1 MKSFQLEIV
10 TPDKLLDKGEVTYV
24 RCPGMDG
31 LFGVMNGHIPALIGM
46 KTGEIKVTKDGNDLF
61 FATSGGYAD
70 ISAEKVELLV
80 ETAEQADEIDVTRA
94 VSARDKAK
102 EHLSKGDVDYIQAKA
117 KLDRAANRLAIAN
130 RH

>member
-1 MKSFQLEIV
+1 MKSFHLEIV
-10 TPDKLLDKGEVTYV
+10 TPDELRDKGEVTYV

-31 LFGVMNGHIPALIGM
+31 LFGVMGGHIPALIALT
-46 KTGEIKVTKDGNDLF
+46 TGEIKVTKGGKDIF
-61 FATSGGYAD
+61 YATSGGYAD

-80 ETAEQADEIDVTRA
+80 ETVERADEIDVARA
-94 VSARDKAK
+94 KAARERAK

-117 KLDRAANRLAIAN
+117 KVERAANRLEVAK